1 MFVCEC
7 LSVMWHMWRYPIPFP
22 MRLARAVSKGKPIMV
37 QALKASAKQTN
48 FQKLRVKMPHKL
60 CNIFE
65 SEATPA
71 WGRLCLQGMWQMR
84 KGKGNEKRRGAQ
96 RVPSTGQTASE
107 EKNIM
112 ENGNFAIEQFY
123 NCQGN
128 AKTAETPSME
138 NVVSEE
144 NSEHSA
150 GGGWQQMEWRE
161 KKSKLR
167 DTFAQLVNDLDSCGE
182 HVCECWS
189 IGVFVCVCVCTS
201 RAQTDYRLSR
211 RRRRCRR
218 LAASEAACR
227 ELLTPHRKCAC
238 QPVCVCVCSAFCFI
252 WIFVAK
258 QSADSNR
265 EWVKETVPKLRQL
278 LGALQPEV
286 DFRVEFFAPFHCFH
300 CNWSGLVYWVSSW
313 NRAKPK
319 PIADDHTRPLSWP
332 DIDSLSALHPILH
345 FSPISPSFLLL

>member
-1 MFVCEC
+1 
-7 LSVMWHMWRYPIPFP
+7 MWHMWRYPIPFP

-37 QALKASAKQTN
+37 QALKASARQTN

-112 ENGNFAIEQFY
+112 EMEILQSNNFTIAREMQKPQRHPRWKMLF
-123 NCQGN
+123 QR
-128 AKTAETPSME
+128 KTPHTQR
-138 NVVSEE
+138 VT
-144 NSEHSA
+144 

-189 IGVFVCVCVCTS
+189 IGVFVCVCAHHV
-201 RAQTDYRLSR
+201 RRLTIDWVVVVVVVVAWR
-211 RRRRCRR
+211 RRKLRVVN
-218 LAASEAACR
+218 SW
-227 ELLTPHRKCAC
+227 PHTENVRANQCVCAC
-238 QPVCVCVCSAFCFI
+238 VLP
-252 WIFVAK
+252 FV
-258 QSADSNR
+258 
-265 EWVKETVPKLRQL
+265 LY
-278 LGALQPEV
+278 
-286 DFRVEFFAPFHCFH
+286 EF
-300 CNWSGLVYWVSSW
+300 S
-313 NRAKPK
+313 
-319 PIADDHTRPLSWP
+319 
-332 DIDSLSALHPILH
+332 
-345 FSPISPSFLLL
+345 

>member
-1 MFVCEC
+1 MKREE
-7 LSVMWHMWRYPIPFP
+7 
-22 MRLARAVSKGKPIMV
+22 
-37 QALKASAKQTN
+37 KQTARY
-48 FQKLRVKMPHKL
+48 FCTISQWPRQL
-60 CNIFE
+60 
-65 SEATPA
+65 
-71 WGRLCLQGMWQMR
+71 WGACVW
-84 KGKGNEKRRGAQ
+84 
-96 RVPSTGQTASE
+96 V
-107 EKNIM
+107 
-112 ENGNFAIEQFY
+112 
-123 NCQGN
+123 
-128 AKTAETPSME
+128 
-138 NVVSEE
+138 
-144 NSEHSA
+144 
-150 GGGWQQMEWRE
+150 
-161 KKSKLR
+161 
-167 DTFAQLVNDLDSCGE
+167 LVYWC
-182 HVCECWS
+182 
-189 IGVFVCVCVCTS
+189 VCVCVCTS

-211 RRRRCRR
+211 RRRR

-345 FSPISPSFLLL
+345 FSPISPPFLPHFFFYNFCFTFLVIQCLIALRRNELISTMTKNNLDTKVNYYTVVVVNRSCVRINRSILI

>member
-1 MFVCEC
+1 
-7 LSVMWHMWRYPIPFP
+7 MWHMWRYPIPFP
-22 MRLARAVSKGKPIMV
+22 MRLARAVSKGKAIMV
-37 QALKASAKQTN
+37 QALKASARQTN

-71 WGRLCLQGMWQMR
+71 WGRFCLQGMWQMR
-84 KGKGNEKRRGAQ
+84 KGKENEKRRGAQ

-144 NSEHSA
+144 NSAHSA

-189 IGVFVCVCVCTS
+189 IGVFVFVCVCAHHV
-201 RAQTDYRLSR
+201 RRLTIDWVVVVAWR
-211 RRRRCRR
+211 RRKLRVVN
-218 LAASEAACR
+218 SW
-227 ELLTPHRKCAC
+227 PHTENVRANQCVCAC
-238 QPVCVCVCSAFCFI
+238 VLP
-252 WIFVAK
+252 FV
-258 QSADSNR
+258 
-265 EWVKETVPKLRQL
+265 LY
-278 LGALQPEV
+278 
-286 DFRVEFFAPFHCFH
+286 EF
-300 CNWSGLVYWVSSW
+300 S
-313 NRAKPK
+313 
-319 PIADDHTRPLSWP
+319 
-332 DIDSLSALHPILH
+332 
-345 FSPISPSFLLL
+345 